1 MTKQL
6 VIGLLLF
13 SAVGIIYIY
22 TFDGSPLQEVT
33 TQGNTQ
39 ENNQENNNK
48 ISATS
53 SISSPATIGTKAS
66 KKKQAKTITNNIIT
80 DADKAVINEL
90 DEFIQKGNTE
100 NTVQKITEL
109 TEMQKQARIQ
119 DDRKYFDQKTMQLNN
134 LAIIARMT
142 TEERTEYYKSRNIEN
157 DVMLEIKN
165 DNAFTDSSNE
175 EDRRQKVLRERQEAI
190 GRL

>member
-33 TQGNTQ
+33 TQ

>member
-33 TQGNTQ
+33 TQ

-53 SISSPATIGTKAS
+53 SISSPATIGAKAS

>member
-6 VIGLLLF
+6 AIGLLLF